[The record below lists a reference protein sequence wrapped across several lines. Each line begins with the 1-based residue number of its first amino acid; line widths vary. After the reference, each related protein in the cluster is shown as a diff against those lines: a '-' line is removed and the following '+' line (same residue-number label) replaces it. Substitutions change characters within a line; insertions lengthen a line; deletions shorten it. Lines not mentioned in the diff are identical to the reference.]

1 LVHVDV
7 GALGADHRAPA
18 VGDRLEGDHVGA
30 GAVEDRERLGCGA
43 EVAAHDLLEVLGGG
57 VLAVRHLVPAV
68 GQGHGGEHLPVGTGV
83 VVAGEAADVRVV
95 MTTRVGPRRVHGFSV
110 SHRRFPFTSAAGFS
124 QTPTMA
130 SARSLTSV
138 KPANFALGRSARI
151 ASCTNAFTTRIA
163 AAAVGPCSP
172 PALRRWSAM
181 ASVQASAAAL
191 PAA

>member
-1 LVHVDV
+1 YGDHLRHRAVLVVPAVRLPVDQLGGELAVRGRHGEQLDAADPLRGAALVHVDV

-18 VGDRLEGDHVGA
+18 VGDRLEGDYVGA
-30 GAVEDRERLGCGA
+30 GAVEDRERLGRGA
-43 EVAAHDLLEVLGGG
+43 EVAAHDLLEVLGVG

-68 GQGHGGEHLPVGTGV
+68 GQGQGGEHLRVGAGV

-138 KPANFALGRSARI
+138 KPANFA
-151 ASCTNAFTTRIA
+151 
-163 AAAVGPCSP
+163 
-172 PALRRWSAM
+172 
-181 ASVQASAAAL
+181 
-191 PAA
+191 